1 MKRVCQ
7 VILLFI
13 FASIYIY
20 PDDYLHPIFFIDG
33 KLLDYKWAHN
43 SNNLAILLR
52 KYSEENW
59 LDYIYI
65 INAETAEIEKKYCL
79 TDLYKSHLHF
89 ECFDWLSDDSGFLLA
104 ADCQE
109 YSYVTNCFYIF
120 DIENEYYE
128 LFYDYDG
135 CIQIREIAIDYN
147 SDYWAFIYTR
157 EGDPFIEIYE
167 KNYCMLYGD
176 GYFNLISILRW
187 KNRDLYIYTDSAYE
201 FSLNPIEIEDNNIID
216 NKAYVYIFD
225 PDSNIILISRLAS
238 HY

>member
-65 INAETAEIEKKYCL
+65 INDTKVHNPGYI
-79 TDLYKSHLHF
+79 DISHRKLH
-89 ECFDWLSDDSGFLLA
+89 
-104 ADCQE
+104 
-109 YSYVTNCFYIF
+109 IF
-120 DIENEYYE
+120 
-128 LFYDYDG
+128 G
-135 CIQIREIAIDYN
+135 G
-147 SDYWAFIYTR
+147 S
-157 EGDPFIEIYE
+157 
-167 KNYCMLYGD
+167 
-176 GYFNLISILRW
+176 
-187 KNRDLYIYTDSAYE
+187 
-201 FSLNPIEIEDNNIID
+201 FSE
-216 NKAYVYIFD
+216 
-225 PDSNIILISRLAS
+225 
-238 HY
+238 